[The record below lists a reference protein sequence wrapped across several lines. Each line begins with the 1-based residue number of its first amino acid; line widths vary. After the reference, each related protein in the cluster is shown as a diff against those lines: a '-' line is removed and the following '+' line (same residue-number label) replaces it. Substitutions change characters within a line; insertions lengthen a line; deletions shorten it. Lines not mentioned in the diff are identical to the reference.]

1 MTTYGLIF
9 DSNRYQ
15 FAEIQAQEKKHIQVR
30 LLDEKTDKK
39 IKPDNLI
46 ITFQKSLSDIQ
57 VAVESI
63 RAELDLDLLW
73 ELSSDKHYWSLDEL
87 SELYFANNEINSLLG
102 LFLATCE
109 PAIFFSYQ
117 HSEKLL
123 KRHSSEEITERK
135 VQYQRQQ
142 EYQQKFNAI
151 YDSLLKLEQP
161 NWEINPLMM
170 LHKPDKN
177 SLEYKALNKASKD
190 LKLSLLELLFKLGYI
205 NSIEELLEKNF
216 IRQYFPNG
224 TELANFEIVDHAQDL
239 PLNPERQV
247 FSIDELMTTEID
259 DAFSISKH
267 NDGWLIGIHISAPAL
282 NQDLLDIASERLS
295 TVYYPGHKI
304 TMLPENVIAHYSL
317 DQGKELPVVS
327 IYFALDS
334 ELNILEHYS
343 QLERVIVKDN
353 LRTENLELYFNHDNL
368 SQEHGYPYEQELKL
382 LYKFALKLE
391 ESRGK
396 SSVNQLMVDY
406 SFAFSDD
413 GRIQIKPRLRGN
425 PIDKLVSELMIL
437 ANCSWGRMLTNSF
450 VPAIYRVKQPMQPVV
465 MTLTPNSHTGL
476 NVDYYTWASSPLRRA
491 VDLVNQSQIIS
502 LLQKQKPLSATDYAV
517 ANVVENFDDVYGS
530 YLKFQDSM
538 ERYWSLRYLEQ
549 ENITKIKA
557 VFTYRN
563 NVQLDGIPLVLD
575 VSTITKAQPAGSEIW
590 LRIDN
595 INFVNQTFEFK
606 LTTEEHVNQL

>member
-1 MTTYGLIF
+1 MTTYGLVF

-15 FAEIQAQEKKHIQVR
+15 FAEIQAQEKKHVQIR

-46 ITFQKSLSDIQ
+46 LAFKDSLDSIQ
-57 VAVESI
+57 TQVEAI
-63 RAELDLDLLW
+63 RNELDLELLW
-73 ELSSDKHYWSLDEL
+73 ELSIDKHHWQWEEL
-87 SELYFANNEINSLLG
+87 SDLYFANHDSTAMLG
-102 LFLATCE
+102 LFMAICE
-109 PAIFFSYQ
+109 PAIYFSYQ
-117 HSEKLL
+117 HSDKLL

-151 YDSLLKLEQP
+151 YDALMKLEQP

-177 SLEYKALNKASKD
+177 SLEYKAINKASKD

-216 IRQYFPNG
+216 IRQYFPQG
-224 TELANFEIVDHAQDL
+224 TELAEFAIVDNAQDL
-239 PLNPERQV
+239 PLNAERQV

-259 DAFSISKH
+259 DAFSLSPH
-267 NDGWLIGIHISAPAL
+267 GDGWLLGIHISAPSL

-327 IYFALDS
+327 IYFILDN
-334 ELNILEHYS
+334 ELNITEQYS
-343 QLERVIVKDN
+343 QLERVIIKDN
-353 LRTENLELYFNHDNL
+353 LRTENLELYFNHENL
-368 SQEHGYPYEQELKL
+368 SREHGYPYEAELKL

-396 SSVNQLMVDY
+396 LSVNQLMVDY
-406 SFAFSDD
+406 SFSFSDD
-413 GRIQIKPRLRGN
+413 GKIQIKPRLRGN

-437 ANCSWGRMLTNSF
+437 ANCSWGRMLTNAF

-502 LLQKQKPLSATDYAV
+502 LLRKNKPLSPTDYAV

-557 VFTYRN
+557 TFTYRN
-563 NVQLDGIPLVLD
+563 NVQLDGIPIVLD
-575 VSTITKAQPAGSEIW
+575 ASTITKAQPAGSEIW
-590 LRIDN
+590 LKIDN

-606 LTTEEHVNQL
+606 LTTPE